1 MKHMI
6 LVTSPPAC
14 GKSFITDKLARA
26 LKNCVYLDKD
36 SLLVLSA
43 QIFKVAGEP
52 NNRSSQ
58 FFEDNVRNYEY
69 DAILEVAFEA
79 LKYNDYVLINAP
91 FTREVKDP
99 KYIAD
104 LRAKLATLD
113 TKLEIVWVIADEEAC
128 HQRMIARNSSRDYW
142 KMEHWDEYIKTRD
155 FSTPAIEGL
164 HTVNNST
171 DTSYIED
178 LNRLIE
184 DMKNS

>member
-1 MKHMI
+1 MD
-6 LVTSPPAC
+6 VTNSSTI
-14 GKSFITDKLARA
+14 GGSLQISTD
-26 LKNCVYLDKD
+26 V
-36 SLLVLSA
+36 
-43 QIFKVAGEP
+43 
-52 NNRSSQ
+52 
-58 FFEDNVRNYEY
+58 
-69 DAILEVAFEA
+69 
-79 LKYNDYVLINAP
+79 
-91 FTREVKDP
+91 
-99 KYIAD
+99 IAKI
-104 LRAKLATLD
+104 AKLATLD

-142 KMEHWDEYIKTRD
+142 KLEHWDEYIKTRD

>member
-1 MKHMI
+1 M
-6 LVTSPPAC
+6 
-14 GKSFITDKLARA
+14 R
-26 LKNCVYLDKD
+26 
-36 SLLVLSA
+36 
-43 QIFKVAGEP
+43 
-52 NNRSSQ
+52 RSSTTIT
-58 FFEDNVRNYEY
+58 Y
-69 DAILEVAFEA
+69 L
-79 LKYNDYVLINAP
+79 L
-91 FTREVKDP
+91 TRPLPARSRIP

-142 KMEHWDEYIKTRD
+142 KLEHWDEYIKTRD
-155 FSTPAIEGL
+155 FTTPAIEGL